1 MIEHRPYAALGGN
14 DLDWLKARLHVAF
27 AGLGHPRHAAIG
39 PLEAWNDDEFAPG
52 SGFGMHRH
60 QDLEIITYVRRGAIT
75 HEDSLGN
82 RSTVVAGDVQ
92 AMSAGS
98 GISGNMSSTSARP
111 AMSAS
116 RIARAT
122 MPMSSI
128 SWAACADVAKLRCH
142 G

>member
-1 MIEHRPYAALGGN
+1 
-14 DLDWLKARLHVAF
+14 
-27 AGLGHPRHAAIG
+27 
-39 PLEAWNDDEFAPG
+39 
-52 SGFGMHRH
+52 MHRH

-116 RIARAT
+116 RIARAA